1 MKIRPKSFRPNKE
14 VREFIDKDNRST
26 TEIVN
31 AAVMLLM
38 NKCPLC
44 GSKIINNTKLEEPEE
59 PTKDEIEDF
68 LL

>member
-26 TEIVN
+26 TEVVN